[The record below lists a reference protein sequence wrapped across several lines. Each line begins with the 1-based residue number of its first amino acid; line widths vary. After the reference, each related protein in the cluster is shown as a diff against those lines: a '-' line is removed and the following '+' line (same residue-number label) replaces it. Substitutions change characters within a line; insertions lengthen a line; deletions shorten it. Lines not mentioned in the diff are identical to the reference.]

1 MSMKVVRLSYLGY
14 LLGLIINISFKE
26 DYPRSYISI
35 MEIPYLALLTLMVL
49 IDRISMTSN
58 LSVTSV
64 IYRVADAN

>member
-1 MSMKVVRLSYLGY
+1 
-14 LLGLIINISFKE
+14 
-26 DYPRSYISI
+26 